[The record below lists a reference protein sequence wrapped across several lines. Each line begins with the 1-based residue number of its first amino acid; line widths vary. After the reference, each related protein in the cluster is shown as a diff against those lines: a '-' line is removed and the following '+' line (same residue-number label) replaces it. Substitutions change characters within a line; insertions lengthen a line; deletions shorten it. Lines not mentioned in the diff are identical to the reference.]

1 MLVLGDAHADDAA
14 NRRALL
20 AAYRAAQENPDVDAG
35 TALQL
40 GDLHHY
46 DLPVPTW
53 FVVGNNEAFDV
64 VESIRRGDA
73 SLTASRPHLLASTA
87 VELDGLRV
95 VGLSGTY
102 APTQYAKPR
111 AELRGERRRHFVRED
126 VARAK
131 ALGDA
136 DVLLCH
142 QAPHGLLKIGGRDA
156 GCDPVDEVL
165 RALSPELCLVG
176 HYHRHAEE
184 SLGDTRVVSLAP
196 AWRRYYSLDPE
207 TLALTAYETLGSDA

>member
-1 MLVLGDAHADDAA
+1 MLVLGDAHADDPAK
-14 NRRALL
+14 RRALL
-20 AAYRAAQENPDVDAG
+20 AAYRAARENPAVEAE

-53 FVVGNNEAFDV
+53 FVGGNNEAFDV
-64 VESIRRGDA
+64 IESMRRGDT

-102 APTQYAKPR
+102 APTQYDRPR
-111 AELRGERRRHFVRED
+111 VELRGERRRHFVSED
-126 VARAK
+126 IECAR

-136 DVLLCH
+136 DVVLCH
-142 QAPHGLLKIGGRDA
+142 QAPHGVFRIRGRDV

-176 HYHRHAEE
+176 HYHRHAEGSVDE
-184 SLGDTRVVSLAP
+184 TRVVSLAP
-196 AWRRYYSLDPE
+196 AWERYYSLDPE
-207 TLALTAYETLGSDA
+207 TLESYENLGADAP